1 MCYLVPHSLLSMPKA
16 LKERQQ
22 ERKNQ
27 NWQLMKPK
35 WNKTWDA
42 THSKF
47 TAAAHCTRYGV
58 ALDSRQADRD
68 SIEAK
73 VNCSHNH
80 NLYSDIHT
88 TVTHW
93 LYWGKFK
100 ILSDTF
106 SKYKMKASMI
116 FPLLMCGCHYYLFLL
131 LSGHVAILFIHFS
144 ICCHQSNPAALYLP
158 VGMLMVLLF
167 PFLCFSISHS
177 ITQKLKWLKKKF
189 KQPLITLSSFL
200 LFEWDLNSVWAIGLI
215 SFRFSGYIISFDILT
230 PLSWTIHT
238 LWSILDM
245 SVSLS
250 PFMHLHDWSTN
261 ISYSFMLASTNSNL
275 IFIFTL
281 PSHINRA
288 YIKNP
293 KFYLF
298 LVCVLL
304 VKWALLK

>member
-1 MCYLVPHSLLSMPKA
+1 MWIA
-16 LKERQQ
+16 
-22 ERKNQ
+22 
-27 NWQLMKPK
+27 
-35 WNKTWDA
+35 
-42 THSKF
+42 
-47 TAAAHCTRYGV
+47 
-58 ALDSRQADRD
+58 
-68 SIEAK
+68 
-73 VNCSHNH
+73 
-80 NLYSDIHT
+80 HT
-88 TVTHW
+88 TTIYILISTRQSLIDFTEVSLKFYQTHFLSTKW
-93 LYWGKFK
+93 KQAWFFFYWCVAAIIIYSCCCFQDMLQFSLF
-100 ILSDTF
+100 ISLS
-106 SKYKMKASMI
+106 
-116 FPLLMCGCHYYLFLL
+116 
-131 LSGHVAILFIHFS
+131 VAISLTQLPFIS
-144 ICCHQSNPAALYLP
+144 P

-189 KQPLITLSSFL
+189 KQPLISLSSFL

-215 SFRFSGYIISFDILT
+215 SFRFSGCIISFDILT
-230 PLSWTIHT
+230 PLSWTNHT

-245 SVSLS
+245 GVSLS

-304 VKWALLK
+304 VK

>member
-1 MCYLVPHSLLSMPKA
+1 MCYLVPHSLLSMPKT
-16 LKERQQ
+16 LKERAK

-35 WNKTWDA
+35 RNQTWDA

-47 TAAAHCTRYGV
+47 TAAAHSTRYGV

-68 SIEAK
+68 SIEVN

-80 NLYSDIHT
+80 NVYSDIHT

-100 ILSDTF
+100 ILLDTF

-116 FPLLMCGCHYYLFLL
+116 FLLLMCGCHYYLFLLL

-144 ICCHQSNPAALYLP
+144 VCCHQSNPAALHLP

-167 PFLCFSISHS
+167 PFLCLSISHS
-177 ITQKLKWLKKKF
+177 ITRKLKRLKKKV

-215 SFRFSGYIISFDILT
+215 SFRFSGYIISFDVLA
-230 PLSWTIHT
+230 PLSWPIHT
-238 LWSILDM
+238 LWSSLDM
-245 SVSLS
+245 GLTVSFYASSWLIHKHFFLLHVGFHKQPPNLHIYSS
-250 PFMHLHDWSTN
+250 PP
-261 ISYSFMLASTNSNL
+261 Y
-275 IFIFTL
+275 
-281 PSHINRA
+281 
-288 YIKNP
+288 K
-293 KFYLF
+293 
-298 LVCVLL
+298 
-304 VKWALLK
+304 